1 MKTHLLR
8 IAFLSLT
15 TTSALANMTNP
26 LKADYVDFSKIQL
39 NQYVESKNPDWII
52 EKQKSAE
59 DAKVTVVFI
68 FEKKNSE
75 VERRMIMQVFDL
87 NGDGKMDL
95 ARHYKNKILVKLE
108 SDLDFDGKVDDVSEY
123 DSKTGKLLKKTVAS
137 GASNEWRYWYN
148 DELRLKEIDRNNDKK
163 PDMWLHYRKDKIV
176 KTEVDSNFDGKQIKN
191 VQ

>member
-8 IAFLSLT
+8 IALLSLV
-15 TTSALANMTNP
+15 TSSAFANMTDP
-26 LKADYVDFSKIQL
+26 LKADYIDFSKIQL
-39 NQYVESKNPDWII
+39 NQYVDSKNPEWII

-59 DAKVTVVFI
+59 DAKVTVAFV

-137 GASNEWRYWYN
+137 GAANEWRYWYN

-176 KTEVDSNFDGKQIKN
+176 KTEVDSNFDGKQIKS
-191 VQ
+191 VK